1 MHTYEIA
8 GNLHM
13 HTPFSDGELYHAD
26 IAQAAA
32 AAGLDFV
39 AVTDHNVWVQG
50 PEGYHDGVLV
60 LVGEEVHDNR
70 RQPHANHMLIYGADA
85 EMCLHAE
92 SPQGL
97 IDAARARGALAFLA
111 HPIDPELRFIGE
123 EALDWVDWDVEG
135 YTGIEVWNYM
145 SEFKGRIR
153 NRLMAL
159 WYAFNPQHAI
169 RGPFR
174 QVLAIWDRLLA
185 QGRRMAAIGG
195 ADAHGATYSLGPIS
209 RTVFPYE
216 YLFRC
221 VNMHL
226 LIERPLGGDAATDKQ
241 SIYAALAHGRG
252 WIGYDLLGSTRG
264 FKFTARSMAN
274 AAGVGDDLKR
284 AAAVTFEVETPAP
297 SSMRLIC
304 AGRGV
309 VATSGGRRLKYTTAD
324 AGAYRVEVT
333 RSGRGWI
340 YSNPIYVR

>member
-1 MHTYEIA
+1 MRTYEIA

-13 HTPFSDGELYHAD
+13 HTPFSDGEWYHD
-26 IAQAAA
+26 QIAGAAA

-39 AVTDHNVWVQG
+39 VVTDHNAWVQG
-50 PEGYHDGVLV
+50 PEGYHGNVLV

-70 RQPHANHMLIYGADA
+70 RQPQANHMLIYGADA

-97 IDAARARGALAFLA
+97 IDAARARGALTFLA
-111 HPIDPELRFIGE
+111 HPIDPPLRFIGE
-123 EALDWVDWDVEG
+123 EGLDWVDWDVEG
-135 YTGIEVWNYM
+135 YTGIELWNYM
-145 SEFKGRIR
+145 SEFKGRIP
-153 NRLMAL
+153 NRLIAL
-159 WYAFNPQHAI
+159 WNAFSPQRAI

-174 QVLAIWDRLLA
+174 QVLAIWDNLLA

-195 ADAHGATYSLGPIS
+195 ADAHGGTYALGPIS

-226 LIERPLGGDAATDKQ
+226 LIERPLGGDVATDKQ
-241 SIYAALAHGRG
+241 SIYAALAQGRG

-274 AAGVGDDLKR
+274 TAGIGDDLKR
-284 AAAVTFEVETPAP
+284 AAAVTFEVETPA
-297 SSMRLIC
+297 SARIRLIRS
-304 AGRGV
+304 GHGV
-309 VATSGGRRLKYTTAD
+309 VARSGGRTLKYTTAD
-324 AGAYRVEVT
+324 AGAYRAEVT
-333 RSGRGWI
+333 RRGRGWI
-340 YSNPIYVR
+340 YSNPIYVH